1 MKKTFKLT
9 HEKIKPARLVEKFK
23 YEVKK
28 YVKRERRRSLPKT
41 MDYWDFNCR
50 YGADADSAEVIHFS
64 TINEHISK
72 AEAAGYS
79 EFYLEIL
86 AHAKQRNKH
95 TPESTDEVNE
105 FED

>member
-9 HEKIKPARLVEKFK
+9 HEKIKPARLVEEIKHQ
-23 YEVKK
+23 VKK
-28 YVKRERRRSLPKT
+28 YIKRERRCALPKG
-41 MDYWDFNCR
+41 MDYWDFDCR
-50 YGADADSAEVIHFS
+50 YGANVDSAEVIHFS
-64 TINEHISK
+64 TINEHINK

-86 AHAKQRNKH
+86 AHAKKRNFVAQ
-95 TPESTDEVNE
+95 SNDDLDE

>member
-50 YGADADSAEVIHFS
+50 YGADADSADLLPLLSVMLLLMWLVLLILLLIQLLIFS
-64 TINEHISK
+64 SCCC
-72 AEAAGYS
+72 
-79 EFYLEIL
+79 
-86 AHAKQRNKH
+86 
-95 TPESTDEVNE
+95 
-105 FED
+105 